1 MHAFLQLHQ
10 LSLAL
15 LDVMTVLRVTMR
27 DARLQPLHFLLLVL
41 ELRRERLVL
50 VAQLALALLLLRQL
64 ALVLL
69 ERQLQLLLAL
79 LQVLD
84 VGTRPVL
91 PASRVRQH
99 ECSVARHKG
108 SQMESS

>member
-1 MHAFLQLHQ
+1 MP
-10 LSLAL
+10 
-15 LDVMTVLRVTMR
+15 VLRVAVR
-27 DARLQPLHFLLLVL
+27 DARLQPLDLFLLVL
-41 ELRRERLVL
+41 ELRRQRLVL

-84 VGTRPVL
+84 VGACPVL
-91 PASRVRQH
+91 PASRACVNTSAVYVTKAGQI
-99 ECSVARHKG
+99 
-108 SQMESS
+108 

>member
-1 MHAFLQLHQ
+1 MHALLQLHQ
-10 LSLAL
+10 LTLAL
-15 LDVMTVLRVTMR
+15 LDVMPVLRVAVR
-27 DARLQPLHFLLLVL
+27 DARLQPLDLLLLVF
-41 ELRRERLVL
+41 ELRRERFVL

-91 PASRVRQH
+91 PASRACVNTSAETCTSQRQ
-99 ECSVARHKG
+99 VKFN
-108 SQMESS
+108 